1 MHDSADATKHDD
13 RYAEIHTDSDPLLA
27 SRSDVLNLPSTARGR
42 DDNLEWEERTS
53 RNQLKHVAGLG
64 ELQDVTEVEY
74 RKVRLERVVLVGVW
88 SSMETTQTAAEESL
102 RELAALAQT
111 AGAEVVDGVLQHRL
125 KPDPATYIGS
135 GKAKEVAAI
144 VAEHEADTIIVDAD
158 LPPSQRRGLE
168 DVAKVKVVDRTA
180 VILDIF
186 AQHATSREG
195 KAQVELAQL
204 EYMLPRLRGWGGSL
218 SRQAGGQA
226 AGQDGGIG
234 SRGPGETKIEM
245 DRRVIRKRMA
255 HLRRQIREMAPSRD
269 IKRGAR
275 RRFNLPTVAVVGYT
289 NAGKSSLI
297 NRLTGSDEL
306 VENAL
311 FATLDTAVRR
321 TRAADGRWYMYVDT
335 VGFVRRLPT
344 QLVEA
349 FKSTLE
355 EVSDS
360 TLIVHV
366 VDGSHPDPFG
376 QIEAVDDVLQQIRG
390 IDGIPRILVFN
401 KADQM
406 DPIMRDRI
414 ARLMPEAHVV
424 SAATGEGIA
433 GLVADVEAHLPV
445 PGVHVEAVL
454 PYTAGSLLSQVR
466 EFGHVESVDYEAD
479 GVHLSADVDSRLA
492 AAVFEAESSA
502 DAGDSQAETG
512 TGDGEEAELP
522 SNDGDADDADG
533 VTETYAGANDARGA
547 DGSETDADAGDA
559 DGARDRLQAR
569 A

>member
-1 MHDSADATKHDD
+1 MTSQESDFRNTQKTAPSSVPQGTDGAPADPRRGTRGASRDVRIVDD
-13 RYAEIHTDSDPLLA
+13 DARDVLG
-27 SRSDVLNLPSTARGR
+27 SRSDVLNLPSEARSN
-42 DDNLEWEERTS
+42 DDNYQWEERES

-74 RKVRLERVVLVGVW
+74 RRVRLERVVLVGVW
-88 SSMETTQTAAEESL
+88 SSLETTQTAAEESL

-111 AGAEVVDGVLQHRL
+111 AGAEVMDGVLQHRL

-144 VAEHEADTIIVDAD
+144 VAGHDADTIIVDAD
-158 LPPSQRRGLE
+158 LPPSQRRELE

-255 HLRRQIREMAPSRD
+255 HLRRQIAQMAPSREV
-269 IKRGAR
+269 KRGSR
-275 RRFNLPTVAVVGYT
+275 RRNGLPTVAVVGYT

-321 TRAADGRWYMYVDT
+321 AKAADGRLYMYVDT

-344 QLVEA
+344 QLIEA

-355 EVSDS
+355 EVADS
-360 TLIVHV
+360 ELIVHV

-376 QIEAVDDVLQQIRG
+376 QIEAVNSVLADIEG
-390 IDGIPRILVFN
+390 ADAIDRIIVFN
-401 KADQM
+401 KADRM
-406 DPIMRDRI
+406 DPNARERI
-414 ARLMPEAHVV
+414 RGLMPEAHIV
-424 SAATGEGIA
+424 SAATWEGIA
-433 GLVADVEAHLPV
+433 DLVADVEAHLPL
-445 PGVHVEAVL
+445 PAVHVEAVL
-454 PYTAGSLLSQVR
+454 PYSAGALLSKVR
-466 EFGHVESVDYEAD
+466 EYGHVEAADYEAD

-492 AAVFEAESSA
+492 AAIVAAEDGPGEGAS
-502 DAGDSQAETG
+502 DGAGD
-512 TGDGEEAELP
+512 GDTP
-522 SNDGDADDADG
+522 DDA
-533 VTETYAGANDARGA
+533 
-547 DGSETDADAGDA
+547 
-559 DGARDRLQAR
+559 
-569 A
+569 

>member
-1 MHDSADATKHDD
+1 MTSQESDFRNTQKTAPSTVPQGTDGAPADPRRGTRGASRDVRIVDD
-13 RYAEIHTDSDPLLA
+13 DARDVLG
-27 SRSDVLNLPSTARGR
+27 SRSDVLNLPSEARSN
-42 DDNLEWEERTS
+42 DDNYQWEERES

-74 RKVRLERVVLVGVW
+74 RRVRLERVVLVGVW
-88 SSMETTQTAAEESL
+88 SSLETTQTAAEESL

-111 AGAEVVDGVLQHRL
+111 AGAEVMDGVLQHRL

-135 GKAKEVAAI
+135 GKAKEVAVI
-144 VAEHEADTIIVDAD
+144 VAEHDADTIIVDAD
-158 LPPSQRRGLE
+158 LPPSQRRELE

-255 HLRRQIREMAPSRD
+255 HLRRQIAQMAPSREV
-269 IKRGAR
+269 KRGSR
-275 RRFNLPTVAVVGYT
+275 RRNGLPTVAVVGYT

-321 TRAADGRWYMYVDT
+321 AKAADGRLYMYVDT

-344 QLVEA
+344 QLIEA

-355 EVSDS
+355 EVADS
-360 TLIVHV
+360 ELIVHV

-376 QIEAVDDVLQQIRG
+376 QIEAVNSVLADIEG
-390 IDGIPRILVFN
+390 ADAIDRIIVFN
-401 KADQM
+401 KADRM
-406 DPIMRDRI
+406 DPNARERI
-414 ARLMPEAHVV
+414 RGLMPEAHIV

-433 GLVADVEAHLPV
+433 DLVADVEAHLPL
-445 PGVHVEAVL
+445 PAVHVEAVL
-454 PYTAGSLLSQVR
+454 PYSAGALLSKVR
-466 EFGHVESVDYEAD
+466 EYGHVEAADYEAD

-492 AAVFEAESSA
+492 AAIVAAE
-502 DAGDSQAETG
+502 
-512 TGDGEEAELP
+512 
-522 SNDGDADDADG
+522 DGD
-533 VTETYAGANDARGA
+533 GA
-547 DGSETDADAGDA
+547 DGPAEDGAVGGDTPGDA
-559 DGARDRLQAR
+559 
-569 A
+569 